1 MKAAKN
7 VFIVLLLLS
16 SCTNILFSLCSVW
29 QTNGAWTLP
38 FTSTCSSGLSSL
50 RVFPGFYQHPPHF
63 PPVWNSY
70 MKMAPRSVTRSA
82 LPWKLLLGLSIHYP
96 AISSDLLCRP
106 YCNISSSWGSGRPGH
121 WQKRNL
127 NLAML
132 GETSATPSVVTKTV
146 TSFEGLQASLW
157 GNLQSCFLVIE

>member
-1 MKAAKN
+1 M
-7 VFIVLLLLS
+7 FLLS
-16 SCTNILFSLCSVW
+16 CYCYHHAQTSCFLCAVCDRQMEHEPFHLHPHVAVVYQVYVCFLVFTNIRL
-29 QTNGAWTLP
+29 N
-38 FTSTCSSGLSSL
+38 
-50 RVFPGFYQHPPHF
+50 F

-70 MKMAPRSVTRSA
+70 MKMTPRSVTRSA

-96 AISSDLLCRP
+96 AVSSDLLCRP

-132 GETSATPSVVTKTV
+132 GETSATPSVVTKIV
-146 TSFEGLQASLW
+146 TSFEGLQALLW